1 MSVITAPDVN
11 ETSRPDRSIGAG
23 PVDDKVLHRKLTPM
37 NELSWKALSK
47 AVKRYQ
53 DVLSWSRSDRHSPG
67 AERELAAAAGNIR
80 KAIGD
85 QEIDVIVELVTELED
100 AEWRITVYGFLLLWT
115 WALIALY
122 ILYFR

>member
-1 MSVITAPDVN
+1 
-11 ETSRPDRSIGAG
+11 
-23 PVDDKVLHRKLTPM
+23 M

-85 QEIDVIVELVTELED
+85 QEIDVIVELVTELEERKI
-100 AEWRITVYGFLLLWT
+100 AVYTLLSWM
-115 WALIALY
+115 WALLTLC

>member
-1 MSVITAPDVN
+1 
-11 ETSRPDRSIGAG
+11 
-23 PVDDKVLHRKLTPM
+23 M

-53 DVLSWSRSDRHSPG
+53 DVSDRHSPG

-100 AEWRITVYGFLLLWT
+100 AEWRITVYGTLLFLLWT
-115 WALIALY
+115 WALITLY
-122 ILYFR
+122 ILYYR